1 MVDGARRIVFFGGA
15 GVSTE
20 SGIPDFRS
28 TDGLYS
34 QSYDYPPEV
43 ILSRTFFDNN
53 PAVFYRFYR
62 DKMLFLSAQPN
73 DAHRKLAQLE
83 EAGRLTAVITQ
94 NIDNLHQ
101 KAGSKNVLELHGSVW
116 RNYCMRCKKPYPV
129 EAVLQAEGVPRCEC
143 GGIIRPDV
151 VLYEEALDTG
161 VMEAA
166 VRAVSQADLL
176 IVGGTSLVV
185 WPAAGLIRYFS
196 GDSLV
201 LINKGETPYDD
212 RADLLIR
219 APIAQTLGKIAVR

>member
-62 DKMLFLSAQPN
+62 EKMLFLSAQPN

-94 NIDNLHQ
+94 NIDNLHH

-116 RNYCMRCKKPYPV
+116 RNYCMRCKK
-129 EAVLQAEGVPRCEC
+129 AEGVPRCEC

-219 APIAQTLGKIAVR
+219 APIAKTLGKIAVR